1 MELKEK
7 GEDERTEADSKELN
21 ATKMELM
28 IFDVRYT
35 KI

>member
-7 GEDERTEADSKELN
+7 VEDERTEADSKELN
-21 ATKMELM
+21 ATKIELM